1 MAVNTA
7 QTVLQI
13 LVLALTRNYVV
24 YLSVQIV
31 CSIILMAIQNIYITG
46 KYSEVDFSSK
56 DKLPSEKQQK

>member
-7 QTVLQI
+7 QTILQI
-13 LVLALTRNYVV
+13 LVLVLTRNYVV

-31 CSIILMAIQNIYITG
+31 CSIILMALQNIYITQ

-56 DKLPSEKQQK
+56 DRLPSEKQ